1 MAKRKENETD
11 KGKSKPGLVGTH
23 GYRKPEKIK
32 THPELKELYLR
43 ISKDEEAISE
53 GMKSGFLE
61 DRPATLVKGPWT
73 DGEEVIAD
81 GHTRIDLA
89 IKNGVKEVPVVVH
102 ETETL
107 LDAVAL
113 VFGIDFRQRKR
124 HEVIHLIHLLEKIQ
138 PLVSSISDAAKKPKG
153 KLSAL
158 LGRWIG
164 TGSATVERMQ
174 SILKNPEA
182 KAYVEKHKDER
193 LSILKIYDMFKD
205 KGDGDGP
212 SAPKGKGEQTP
223 PVPPAPP
230 AGEGEGRKKCFGTH
244 PGGIDQDCLLCPDE
258 CECEAATATSAGQG
272 QGETPPAEPTGRK
285 TACMMF
291 GTYDP
296 DTCIKECKDI
306 EQCKAKTEAD
316 NAPQPPPPAEEEAK
330 PAQVNPPKGFD
341 CFGDYPMATDGN
353 RCKDCK
359 EKYDIVAC
367 LNATHV
373 SLLNDVAGL
382 KSKIAKAEAEGD
394 DKGVK
399 VYKENLEPYPSRIER
414 LITVKVQCGVDNA
427 SQPPERSPEEW
438 ACYGDYVQEED
449 EGCTT
454 MKCTCK
460 FGCASQTLENLLNDK
475 ADCESK
481 IADAETR
488 GDVEEVKKLRDYI
501 ESHEKQIE
509 ETAAI
514 KAEIEKAALDALA
527 ALEDAPVVE
536 PTIEDVSPDEGEEPP
551 VRVDP
556 ETGHVSRIT
565 GEGAEFLASL
575 PPWLFKFLNGNLEDF
590 KRCRWIAI
598 GEGSVP
604 EIDDSEAM
612 IETNPDNPPPTKAEE
627 KKAAKKGLSKPEIKK
642 LANKKASK
650 AAADTVHKA
659 ASKGKKAVG
668 ATA

>member
-1 MAKRKENETD
+1 MAKSKKTETD

-23 GYRKPEKIK
+23 GYRKPEEIK

-43 ISKDEEAISE
+43 INKDEQRLSE
-53 GMKSGFLE
+53 GIKSGFLE
-61 DRPATLVKGPWT
+61 DRPVTLVKGPWV
-73 DGEEVIAD
+73 DGEVVAD

-124 HEVIHLIHLLEKIQ
+124 HEVIHLIHLVEKIQ
-138 PLVSSISDAAKKPKG
+138 PMVSSISDAAKKPKG

-182 KAYVEKHKDER
+182 RAYIEEHRDEK
-193 LSILKIYDMFKD
+193 LSILNIYDMFKD

-212 SAPKGKGEQTP
+212 SAPKGKVEQTP
-223 PVPPAPP
+223 PVP
-230 AGEGEGRKKCFGTH
+230 
-244 PGGIDQDCLLCPDE
+244 
-258 CECEAATATSAGQG
+258 
-272 QGETPPAEPTGRK
+272 
-285 TACMMF
+285 
-291 GTYDP
+291 
-296 DTCIKECKDI
+296 
-306 EQCKAKTEAD
+306 
-316 NAPQPPPPAEEEAK
+316 PPPPAEEEAK

-382 KSKIAKAEAEGD
+382 KSQIAKAEAEGD

-488 GDVEEVKKLRDYI
+488 GDSEEVKKLQAHL
-501 ESHEKQIE
+501 ESCEKQIE
-509 ETAAI
+509 EVTAI
-514 KAEIEKAALDALA
+514 KAEIERAALDALA
-527 ALEDAPVVE
+527 ALEEAPVVE
-536 PTIEDVSPDEGEEPP
+536 PTIEDVYPEDSEEAAPDKDVQP
-551 VRVDP
+551 DP
-556 ETGHVSRIT
+556 DMKMVPLQL
-565 GEGAEFLASL
+565 AELLERL
-575 PPWLFKFLNGNLEDF
+575 PEWLIKFLSDNPEEV
-590 KRCRWIAI
+590 KSARWIMI
-598 GEGSVP
+598 GEGSAP
-604 EIDDSEAM
+604 EAPDNAM
-612 IETNPDNPPPTKAEE
+612 LATNPDNPPPSKAEE
-627 KKAAKKGLSKPEIKK
+627 KKAAKKGFSKPEIKK
-642 LANKKASK
+642 IANKKASK
-650 AAADTVHKA
+650 AAANAVRKA
-659 ASKGKKAVG
+659 TSKGKKAVG